1 MLAHN
6 PWLVALSL
14 LIAAQGSYVSLLLAD
29 QVDRSAGVRRR
40 LALAAAAVTLAVSI
54 WSMHFVGMLAAQF
67 PVGVDFLVL
76 PTLVSFLICVLMVGA
91 GVLIVHTSHPRPL
104 RIAGGAL
111 AMGAG
116 VIAMHYVGMSAIDMP
131 GHMHHAPRY
140 VLAAGL
146 VAVAASAL
154 ALWQMERPFV
164 SASRMASAVLLGL
177 AISGMHY
184 TAMAGMSVMAD
195 HGAPLAAAVTP
206 SLSHDLM
213 AMIVAVVS
221 FLISG
226 GFLLSLMPEREPA
239 PTDAGSAATIPRPAP
254 ARPTFAGATFAGAT
268 FAGPATAGPATG
280 RPADPRAPGF
290 DATGLGAAG
299 LGAADPRPFDAA
311 PFAPPLRTPI
321 ETQPADA
328 VAAERA
334 GFMDDAIPAPLPAP
348 AGNGASG
355 RFAREIEVEKDGHR
369 RALPVGD
376 IVFVR
381 ANARYTYISDGAHEF
396 FCQHTIGEVDGLLDP
411 AAFMRVHRSY
421 IVALAHIEA
430 VRRVGDAGAAE
441 IDAALQRSIPV
452 ARARFSTLKQRVSA
466 AKA

>member
-1 MLAHN
+1 VLAHN

-40 LALAAAAVTLAVSI
+40 LALVAAAVTLAVSI

-239 PTDAGSAATIPRPAP
+239 PAEASSALAP
-254 ARPTFAGATFAGAT
+254 ARPTLAGPAP
-268 FAGPATAGPATG
+268 AGPATERAADGGAPAFNTAGLG
-280 RPADPRAPGF
+280 
-290 DATGLGAAG
+290 ATGLGTT
-299 LGAADPRPFDAA
+299 DPRPINTA
-311 PFAPPLRTPI
+311 PLAPSTPAPI

-328 VAAERA
+328 GAAERA
-334 GFMDDAIPAPLPAP
+334 AFMDDSLSAPRPAP

-369 RALPVGD
+369 RALPVAE

-441 IDAALQRSIPV
+441 IDAVLQRSIPV

>member
-29 QVDRSAGVRRR
+29 QVDRSTGVRRR

-91 GVLIVHTSHPRPL
+91 GVLIVHTSHPRTL
-104 RIAGGAL
+104 RIAGGAV

-140 VLAAGL
+140 VLAAGV

-154 ALWQMERPFV
+154 ALWQIERPFV

-195 HGAPLAAAVTP
+195 HGAPLSATATP

-239 PTDAGSAATIPRPAP
+239 PAEPGALLAAAH
-254 ARPTFAGATFAGAT
+254 
-268 FAGPATAGPATG
+268 PATG
-280 RPADPRAPGF
+280 RATQPHPQGQGDLHPRDTAPDAPPPLPQHPVAATPAEGDAAELDAFLEDAP
-290 DATGLGAAG
+290 AAALPSANGAA
-299 LGAADPRPFDAA
+299 R
-311 PFAPPLRTPI
+311 
-321 ETQPADA
+321 
-328 VAAERA
+328 
-334 GFMDDAIPAPLPAP
+334 
-348 AGNGASG
+348 

-411 AAFMRVHRSY
+411 SAFMRVHRSY

-441 IDAALQRSIPV
+441 IDAVLQRSIPV

>member
-29 QVDRSAGVRRR
+29 QVDRSEGVRRR

-116 VIAMHYVGMSAIDMP
+116 VMAMHYVGMSAIDMP

-154 ALWQMERPFV
+154 ALWQIERPFV

-239 PTDAGSAATIPRPAP
+239 PTEAAIGFASPRPGDREHPRARSAAPAADAALPQLQTPALAGQIGAVEADMTGFEEARPA
-254 ARPTFAGATFAGAT
+254 
-268 FAGPATAGPATG
+268 
-280 RPADPRAPGF
+280 
-290 DATGLGAAG
+290 AA
-299 LGAADPRPFDAA
+299 
-311 PFAPPLRTPI
+311 
-321 ETQPADA
+321 
-328 VAAERA
+328 
-334 GFMDDAIPAPLPAP
+334 
-348 AGNGASG
+348 NGASR

-369 RALPVGD
+369 RALPVAE

-441 IDAALQRSIPV
+441 IDAVLQRSIPV

>member
-29 QVDRSAGVRRR
+29 QVDRSVGVRRR
-40 LALAAAAVTLAVSI
+40 LALAAAAMTLAVSI
-54 WSMHFVGMLAAQF
+54 WSMHFVGMLAAKF

-91 GVLIVHTSHPRPL
+91 GVLIVHTPHPRPL

-116 VIAMHYVGMSAIDMP
+116 VMAMHYIGMSAIDMP
-131 GHMHHAPRY
+131 GHMHHEPRY
-140 VLAAGL
+140 VLAAGV

-154 ALWQMERPFV
+154 ALWQIERPFV

-195 HGAPLAAAVTP
+195 HGAPMSSTVTP

-226 GFLLSLMPEREPA
+226 GFLLSLMPERA
-239 PTDAGSAATIPRPAP
+239 PVAE
-254 ARPTFAGATFAGAT
+254 AGAAL
-268 FAGPATAGPATG
+268 ATAHPATG
-280 RPADPRAPGF
+280 RAAEPHPQGQGGLHPRDSAPHAPPPLPQRPLT
-290 DATGLGAAG
+290 ATPAAG
-299 LGAADPRPFDAA
+299 DAADLNAFLEEAPPAA
-311 PFAPPLRTPI
+311 PPS
-321 ETQPADA
+321 
-328 VAAERA
+328 AA
-334 GFMDDAIPAPLPAP
+334 
-348 AGNGASG
+348 NGASP
-355 RFAREIEVEKDGHR
+355 RFAREIEVEKDGQR

-411 AAFMRVHRSY
+411 SAFMRVHRSY

-441 IDAALQRSIPV
+441 IDAVLQRSIPV

>member
-67 PVGVDFLVL
+67 PFGVDFLVL

-116 VIAMHYVGMSAIDMP
+116 VMAMHYVGMSAIDMP

-140 VLAAGL
+140 VLAAGV

-154 ALWQMERPFV
+154 ALWQIERPFV

-195 HGAPLAAAVTP
+195 HGAPLAAAATP
-206 SLSHDLM
+206 SLSHDFM

-226 GFLLSLMPEREPA
+226 GFLLSLMPEHDPAPAEPAPAAARAADGRAGEGAAIYTRVADARATDAGRANPGGVAANAADPHPRDAAPLSPPTPPPLTPVPAVDPPREPA
-239 PTDAGSAATIPRPAP
+239 LPAPSPFLDDAGPAP
-254 ARPTFAGATFAGAT
+254 A
-268 FAGPATAGPATG
+268 PAN
-280 RPADPRAPGF
+280 
-290 DATGLGAAG
+290 GAA
-299 LGAADPRPFDAA
+299 R
-311 PFAPPLRTPI
+311 
-321 ETQPADA
+321 
-328 VAAERA
+328 
-334 GFMDDAIPAPLPAP
+334 
-348 AGNGASG
+348 

-369 RALPVGD
+369 RALPVGE

-441 IDAALQRSIPV
+441 IDAVLQRSIPV

>member
-254 ARPTFAGATFAGAT
+254 ARPTFAGATFAG
-268 FAGPATAGPATG
+268 PATAGPATG
-280 RPADPRAPGF
+280 RPAGLG
-290 DATGLGAAG
+290 ATGLGAADTG
-299 LGAADPRPFDAA
+299 PFDAA

-369 RALPVGD
+369 RALPVGE

-396 FCQHTIGEVDGLLDP
+396 FCQHTIGEVDSLLDP
-411 AAFMRVHRSY
+411 AVFMRVHRSY

-441 IDAALQRSIPV
+441 IDAVLQRSIPV

>member
-29 QVDRSAGVRRR
+29 QVDRSEGVRRR

-140 VLAAGL
+140 VLAAGV

-154 ALWQMERPFV
+154 ALWQIERPFV
-164 SASRMASAVLLGL
+164 SASRMASAILLGL

-195 HGAPLAAAVTP
+195 HAAPLSSAVTP

-213 AMIVAVVS
+213 AMIVAIVS

-226 GFLLSLMPEREPA
+226 GFLLSLMPERAPAVEPA
-239 PTDAGSAATIPRPAP
+239 AAGPSPRLAFGDPTGGRPLEPSPAVLPPHVQAP
-254 ARPTFAGATFAGAT
+254 ALT
-268 FAGPATAGPATG
+268 GPADVVQ
-280 RPADPRAPGF
+280 AD
-290 DATGLGAAG
+290 GLASE
-299 LGAADPRPFDAA
+299 D
-311 PFAPPLRTPI
+311 APPSKNGTPH
-321 ETQPADA
+321 
-328 VAAERA
+328 
-334 GFMDDAIPAPLPAP
+334 
-348 AGNGASG
+348 
-355 RFAREIEVEKDGHR
+355 RFPREIDVEKDGHR
-369 RALPVGD
+369 RALPVGE

-396 FCQHTIGEVDGLLDP
+396 FCQHTIGEVDALLDP

-421 IVALAHIEA
+421 IVSLAHIET

-441 IDAALQRSIPV
+441 IDAVLQRSIPV

>member
-29 QVDRSAGVRRR
+29 QVDRSEGVRRR

-116 VIAMHYVGMSAIDMP
+116 VMAMHYVGMSAIDMP
-131 GHMHHAPRY
+131 GHLHHAPRY

-154 ALWQMERPFV
+154 ALWQIERPFV

-239 PTDAGSAATIPRPAP
+239 PTEAAIGFASPRPGDREHPRARSAAPAADAALPQLQTPALAGQIGAVEADMTGFEEARPA
-254 ARPTFAGATFAGAT
+254 
-268 FAGPATAGPATG
+268 
-280 RPADPRAPGF
+280 
-290 DATGLGAAG
+290 AA
-299 LGAADPRPFDAA
+299 
-311 PFAPPLRTPI
+311 
-321 ETQPADA
+321 
-328 VAAERA
+328 
-334 GFMDDAIPAPLPAP
+334 
-348 AGNGASG
+348 NGASR

-369 RALPVGD
+369 RALPVGE

-441 IDAALQRSIPV
+441 IDAVLQRSIPV

>member
-1 MLAHN
+1 VLAHN

-29 QVDRSAGVRRR
+29 QVDRSEGVRRR

-131 GHMHHAPRY
+131 GHLHHAPRY

-154 ALWQMERPFV
+154 ALWQIERPFV

-239 PTDAGSAATIPRPAP
+239 PAETGPTPSPRPALASP
-254 ARPTFAGATFAGAT
+254 AI
-268 FAGPATAGPATG
+268 AGPAIGRAADGRAAG
-280 RPADPRAPGF
+280 F
-290 DATGLGAAG
+290 NAAG
-299 LGAADPRPFDAA
+299 LGAPGLGGSGLGTADPPPLDAA
-311 PFAPPLRTPI
+311 PFAPSTPASI
-321 ETQPADA
+321 VTRPADA
-328 VAAERA
+328 GATDRAALT
-334 GFMDDAIPAPLPAP
+334 DDTIPAPP
-348 AGNGASG
+348 AGNGASR

-441 IDAALQRSIPV
+441 IDAVLQRSIPV

>member
-29 QVDRSAGVRRR
+29 QVDRSTGVRRR

-140 VLAAGL
+140 VLAAGV

-154 ALWQMERPFV
+154 ALWQIERPFV

-195 HGAPLAAAVTP
+195 HGAPLSATITP

-226 GFLLSLMPEREPA
+226 GFLLSLMPERA
-239 PTDAGSAATIPRPAP
+239 PVAE
-254 ARPTFAGATFAGAT
+254 AGAAL
-268 FAGPATAGPATG
+268 ATAHPATG
-280 RPADPRAPGF
+280 H
-290 DATGLGAAG
+290 
-299 LGAADPRPFDAA
+299 AADPHPQGQGQGQGQGDLHPRDAA
-311 PFAPPLRTPI
+311 SHA
-321 ETQPADA
+321 
-328 VAAERA
+328 
-334 GFMDDAIPAPLPAP
+334 PAPLPQHPVAATPAEADAADLDAFLEEAP
-348 AGNGASG
+348 PAAPPSANGAAR

-411 AAFMRVHRSY
+411 SAFMRVHRSY

-441 IDAALQRSIPV
+441 IDAVLQRSIPV